1 MKKNNVNSSSSGVR
15 IAVIYRVIFH
25 YRVSILSKI
34 AREWNLIVF
43 HGKSVPK
50 SKVVNAAPS
59 YPFRTKKLFTICK
72 RAKNNPL
79 QILYFN
85 PGLVFALMRWNPQ
98 IIIMEGS
105 DNMLNNILIFLYC
118 KLFSI
123 NYIWWGIG
131 QVPGRKD
138 SIYRKILTPARKFII
153 RRAVFCF
160 AYCNLS
166 AKYFRSITASHKV
179 KVVPNSIDNEAIERE
194 IKKITAE
201 DKERLRKKL
210 GISQDSV
217 VLLFVGALEKNK
229 RLNIFIE
236 ALRTLTERE
245 FNVEGLI
252 IGSGNAEAYY
262 HEYSK
267 RLNLGNIQF
276 LGKIVKGVNI
286 YFQIADIFVLPGRG
300 GLAINQA
307 LINGLPVVCNTPA
320 DGTELDMIESGN
332 NGILIES
339 MDASKLAEAL
349 ENMIENRRYLKMGP
363 KALEVVNKTYNLNT
377 MMDVIRRVI
386 KEACFAEL
394 DEKKPKPG
402 FGY

>member
-1 MKKNNVNSSSSGVR
+1 MEMNYMKSYNPKIRV
-15 IAVIYRVIFH
+15 AVVYRVIFH

-34 AREWNLIVF
+34 AREWNLMVF

-50 SKVVNAAPS
+50 SKVVNAPPP
-59 YPFRTKKLFTICK
+59 YTFRTKKLFTICK

-85 PGLVFALMRWNPQ
+85 PGLVFALMRWKPH

-138 SIYRKILTPARKFII
+138 SIYRKILTPARKFIV
-153 RRAVFCF
+153 RRAVFCL

-166 AKYFRSITASHKV
+166 AKYFRSITASHKI
-179 KVVPNSIDNEAIERE
+179 KVVPNSIDNEAIEKE
-194 IKKITAE
+194 IEKITDE
-201 DKERLRKKL
+201 DKEYLRKKL
-210 GISQDSV
+210 GISEDSI

-229 RLNIFIE
+229 RLNIFID
-236 ALRTLTERE
+236 ALRILADRKCKID
-245 FNVEGLI
+245 GLI
-252 IGSGNAEAYY
+252 IGTGNAEDYY
-262 HEYSK
+262 RDYAK
-267 RLNLGNIQF
+267 KLNISNCQF

-286 YFQIADIFVLPGRG
+286 YFQIADIFILPGRG

-320 DGTELDMIESGN
+320 DGTELDMIESGG

-339 MDASKLAEAL
+339 MDASKLPEAI
-349 ENMIENRRYLKMGP
+349 EKIVENRCYLEMGS
-363 KALEVVNKTYNLNT
+363 KALELIKKTYNINA
-377 MMDVIRRVI
+377 MMDVFRQVI
-386 KEACFAEL
+386 KEVCLGESEL
-394 DEKKPKPG
+394 KNES
-402 FGY
+402 